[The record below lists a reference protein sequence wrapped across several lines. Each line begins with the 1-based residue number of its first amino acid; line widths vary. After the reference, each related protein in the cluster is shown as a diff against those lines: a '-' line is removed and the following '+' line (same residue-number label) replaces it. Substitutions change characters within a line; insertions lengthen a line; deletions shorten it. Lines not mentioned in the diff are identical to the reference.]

1 MKYFAKRRHSL
12 HTRNAV
18 DRNGL
23 GNDPLTGVANLFD
36 IGLVFIVGLIITI
49 FSAYNLQ
56 DLLSEKSEMTILKMS
71 KNQDRMVYRRA
82 DGNWANKR
90 NDSERASSV
99 HSTQKAA
106 EDIAREM
113 LRNQDG
119 GELATKGRDGKIRSN
134 DTIPPGND
142 PCPPKDREH

>member
-18 DRNGL
+18 DQNSL

-71 KNQDRMVYRRA
+71 KNQEMEIIIKKGNKIKAMKVTKQKAKGRGERLGVAYRLEDGTMVYVPE
-82 DGNWANKR
+82 N
-90 NDSERASSV
+90 
-99 HSTQKAA
+99 
-106 EDIAREM
+106 
-113 LRNQDG
+113 
-119 GELATKGRDGKIRSN
+119 
-134 DTIPPGND
+134 
-142 PCPPKDREH
+142 